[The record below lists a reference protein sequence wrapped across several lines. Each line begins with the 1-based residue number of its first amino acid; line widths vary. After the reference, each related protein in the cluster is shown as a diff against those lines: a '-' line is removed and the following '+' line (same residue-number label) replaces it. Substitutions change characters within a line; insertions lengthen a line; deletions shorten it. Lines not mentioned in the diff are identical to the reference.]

1 VSGPFLPLSSRRSV
15 ATSKDLTC
23 VLNDFFLGSFL
34 GVVVTHHTLQGLL
47 RLGPQG
53 SSGRKQKQHNAR
65 RSKVK
70 QSGSGSGWGCWCTE
84 PLDKWQKAQGK
95 VCCPHAL
102 RRGHWRHFCGGHLGH
117 RHTIAW
123 KPPAL
128 LEPYLVTTA
137 PYPAKDF
144 ACWRPLP
151 PSMGTLIHTCPPLIA
166 SILQGSNCMHT
177 IASHRCVLISTLWAW
192 ESGGS

>member
-70 QSGSGSGWGCWCTE
+70 QSKAEAVGVAGAPSHLTSGKKHKGKCAAHTPCVGAIGGIFVVATWDTATRSHGNHLPCW
-84 PLDKWQKAQGK
+84 
-95 VCCPHAL
+95 
-102 RRGHWRHFCGGHLGH
+102 
-117 RHTIAW
+117 
-123 KPPAL
+123 
-128 LEPYLVTTA
+128 
-137 PYPAKDF
+137 
-144 ACWRPLP
+144 
-151 PSMGTLIHTCPPLIA
+151 SLIL
-166 SILQGSNCMHT
+166 
-177 IASHRCVLISTLWAW
+177 
-192 ESGGS
+192 